1 MTQVI
6 APNRQAPAN
15 SATVASSA
23 LRPVA
28 PEERIGALD
37 LLRGWAMFGVLW
49 SNLNDYYARHDPSTS
64 TALDH
69 ALGWTQYWLI
79 ESRFYALLTILFGI
93 GFGIQL
99 TRADSAG
106 RDVRAMY
113 YRRSAA
119 LLAIGVVHGTLIW
132 RGDILTMYALVAFA
146 LVMFRS
152 LSTRGVLIAALLVGF
167 VGPLFVAEAKQFAG
181 LRFML
186 ADWSAESIAVYAH
199 GTWIQIERVRLGAYL
214 NWLGSFGLQAYPSIL
229 ASFLMGLWAF
239 KSGYMRRVFA
249 ESRATW
255 RLLMLSLVAAGV
267 GYAQWQW
274 ANTIYPPATP
284 PPGFVGG
291 FPYPYFQLWQ
301 LRRFVLSFFDWA
313 TVGMALAYACV
324 LLLIWQRPRAEK
336 ALRPLAA
343 AGRMALTTYLTQSI
357 VCTLLFYSYGLGWYR
372 RVGFSGVLVLT
383 AVLFTL
389 QMALSTWWLARFRYG
404 PVEWLWRTLTYGSA
418 PVMRIA

>member
-6 APNRQAPAN
+6 AANRQAPAN
-15 SATVASSA
+15 SATVAPSS

-28 PEERIGALD
+28 PEERVGALD

-49 SNLNDYYARHDPSTS
+49 SNLNDDYVKRDPST
-64 TALDH
+64 
-69 ALGWTQYWLI
+69 ALGYGFQWTQQWLI
-79 ESRFYALLTILFGI
+79 ESRFYALLIILFGI

-99 TRADSAG
+99 MRADSSG
-106 RDVRAMY
+106 REVRAMY

-119 LLAIGVVHGTLIW
+119 LLAIGIVHGTLLW
-132 RGDILTMYALVAFA
+132 HGDILTIYALVAFA

-152 LSTRGVLIAALLVGF
+152 LNTRGVLIAALILWF
-167 VGPLFVAEAKQFAG
+167 VGPLFVAEAKQFTG

-186 ADWSAESIAVYAH
+186 PDLSGGSTAVYSH
-199 GTWIQIERVRLGAYL
+199 GTWIQIERARLGGYL
-214 NWLGSFGLQAYPSIL
+214 QWLGRWGLSSYPTIL

-255 RLLMLSLVAAGV
+255 RLLIVSLVAAGV
-267 GYAQWQW
+267 GYAPWQW
-274 ANTIYPPATP
+274 ADTIYPLATP
-284 PPGFVGG
+284 PPRFVGG
-291 FPYPYFQLWQ
+291 FPYLDFQLWQ

-324 LLLIWQRPRAEK
+324 LLLIWQRPRGEK

-383 AVLFTL
+383 VVLFTL

>member
-6 APNRQAPAN
+6 AANRQTPAN
-15 SATVASSA
+15 SASVACSS

-28 PEERIGALD
+28 PEERVAALD

-49 SNLNDYYARHDPSTS
+49 SNLNDVYVKRAPS
-64 TALDH
+64 TALDYS
-69 ALGWTQYWLI
+69 LGWAQHWLI
-79 ESRFYALLTILFGI
+79 ESRFYALLIFLFGI

-99 TRADSAG
+99 MRADTSG

-119 LLAIGVVHGTLIW
+119 LLAIGIVHGTLVW
-132 RGDILTMYALVAFA
+132 HGDILTMYALVAFA

-152 LSTRGVLIAALLVGF
+152 LSTRGVLIAALILWF

-186 ADWSAESIAVYAH
+186 PDSSGGSTPLYAH
-199 GTWIQIERVRLGAYL
+199 GTWIQIERARVRAYL
-214 NWLGSFGLQAYPSIL
+214 QWLGDFGLSGYPRIL

-239 KSGYMRRVFA
+239 KSGYMRRVFT

-255 RLLMLSLVAAGV
+255 RLLIVSLAAAGV

-274 ANTIYPPATP
+274 ANTIYPLATP

-291 FPYPYFQLWQ
+291 FPYPYLQLAM
-301 LRRFVLSFFDWA
+301 LRRFVLSFFDWG
-313 TVGMALAYACV
+313 TEGTALAYACV
-324 LLLIWQRPRAEK
+324 LILIWQRPRGEK

-357 VCTLLFYSYGLGWYR
+357 ACTLLFYGYGFGWYG
-372 RVGFSGVLVLT
+372 RVGFSGALVLT
-383 AVLFTL
+383 VTLFTL